1 MNLDIIVY
9 GNVTTI
15 QLLKAALIIIIAV
28 LIAKGL
34 AIYLRRMLK
43 AKVEKHQL
51 ELIVKIVWWCIII
64 IAMLTVLP
72 ILGIDPTGLL
82 VAACLMSVAIG
93 YASKSVVGNLIAG
106 IFMLIERPIKI
117 GESVNIGGMAGIV
130 LDIRLFS
137 TTLRAFDGLYVR
149 VPNEKAF
156 TDKMINYNTHL
167 ARRFEYVV
175 GIRFCDD
182 ADKAIAL
189 IKNLIEEHPLALK
202 NPAAQVFVDNLGD
215 NSVDINVRIWAPT
228 TEWFGVKMELLW
240 QIKNALENEGI
251 QFPFPQRELWFNN
264 ELRSRDIEAE

>member
-1 MNLDIIVY
+1 MNLDIVVY
-9 GNVTTI
+9 GDVTLF
-15 QLLKAALIIIIAV
+15 QLIKAALIIIIAV

-34 AIYLRRMLK
+34 VIHLRRMLK
-43 AKVEKHQL
+43 EKVEKHQL

-64 IAMLTVLP
+64 IAVLTVLP

-82 VAACLMSVAIG
+82 VAAGLMSVAIG

-117 GESVNIGGMAGIV
+117 GESVNIGGTAGIV
-130 LDIRLFS
+130 MDIRLFS

-149 VPNEKAF
+149 IPNEKAF
-156 TDKMINYNTHL
+156 TDRMINYHTHL
-167 ARRFEYVV
+167 ARRFEYAI
-175 GIRFCDD
+175 GIRYCDD
-182 ADKAIAL
+182 ADKAITL
-189 IKNLIEEHPLALK
+189 IKKLIEEHPLALK

-215 NSVDINVRIWAPT
+215 NSVDILVRIWAPT

-240 QIKNALENEGI
+240 KIKNALEKEGI

-264 ELRSRDIEAE
+264 ELRSREIEAE